1 MPQKYEAAIH
11 DMSGVAHCYSKAAI
25 NLFCTSDVLYCQG
38 SFSAIGHCLCVC
50 MCVCV
55 CVCVCVPYRLNPS
68 GEQWTSDNSPKKSQR
83 A

>member
-50 MCVCV
+50 
-55 CVCVCVPYRLNPS
+55 VCVCVPVQIESKWETMNFR
-68 GEQWTSDNSPKKSQR
+68 
-83 A
+83 

>member
-1 MPQKYEAAIH
+1 MPQKYEAVIH

-50 MCVCV
+50 
-55 CVCVCVPYRLNPS
+55 VCVCVPVQIESKWETMNFR
-68 GEQWTSDNSPKKSQR
+68 
-83 A
+83 

>member
-38 SFSAIGHCLCVC
+38 SFSAIGHCLRVC

-55 CVCVCVPYRLNPS
+55 YVCVCVCAIQIESKWGTMNFR
-68 GEQWTSDNSPKKSQR
+68 
-83 A
+83 

>member
-11 DMSGVAHCYSKAAI
+11 DMSDVAHCYSKAAI

-50 MCVCV
+50 
-55 CVCVCVPYRLNPS
+55 VCVCVPVQIESKWETMNFR
-68 GEQWTSDNSPKKSQR
+68 
-83 A
+83 